1 MNTGQSNVCNNTHS
15 ISHSIKLYSDKS
27 SRSKTGSNL
36 SPTTLARFI
45 EAVKNAPSIHP
56 KKAALIKKQVRNG
69 EYLSGDTL
77 DKMAEV
83 LVQKFK
89 RGST

>member
-1 MNTGQSNVCNNTHS
+1 MNTSQSNVCSNINS
-15 ISHSIKLYSDKS
+15 INHSIKLSNGKS
-27 SRSKTGSNL
+27 SRSKIDSNL
-36 SPTTLARFI
+36 SSTTLARFI

>member
-15 ISHSIKLYSDKS
+15 ISHSIKLSNGKS
-27 SRSKTGSNL
+27 SRSKTDSNL

-56 KKAALIKKQVRNG
+56 EKAALIKKQVRNG

-77 DKMAEV
+77 EKMAEA
-83 LVQKFK
+83 LVKKFK
-89 RGST
+89 